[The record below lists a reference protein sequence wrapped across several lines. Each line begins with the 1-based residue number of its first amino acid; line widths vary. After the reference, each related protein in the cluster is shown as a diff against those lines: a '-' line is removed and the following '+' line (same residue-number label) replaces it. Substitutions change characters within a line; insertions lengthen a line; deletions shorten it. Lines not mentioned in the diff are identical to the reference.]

1 MSRVRIKICGITR
14 SEDARAAVALGADAL
29 GFVFYEPSPRN
40 VDLER
45 ASAIVAELPPFVSAV
60 GVFVDPDTARVEEV
74 LSEVRLDVLQFHGDE
89 RPEDC
94 ERFGRPYLKSIRMK
108 PGIDPRSVARAHAGA
123 QALLFDAYVP
133 DKPGGAGQTFDWS
146 LVPSDLDK
154 PVVLAGGLTADNVA
168 DAIRRVQP
176 YGVDVS
182 GGVEGS
188 RKGVK
193 DLQKMQRF
201 IGAVQGV

>member
-29 GFVFYEPSPRN
+29 GFVFYEASPRN

-60 GVFVDPDTARVEEV
+60 GVFVDPDSARVEEV
-74 LSEVRLDVLQFHGDE
+74 LGEVRLDVLQFHGDE
-89 RPEDC
+89 RPADC
-94 ERFGRPYLKSIRMK
+94 ERFGRPYLKGIRMK

-133 DKPGGAGQTFDWS
+133 DKRGGAGQTFDWS
-146 LVPSDLDK
+146 LVPCDLDR

-168 DAIRRVQP
+168 DAIRMVRP

-188 RKGVK
+188 RKGIK

-201 IGAVQGV
+201 IRAVQSV